1 MISNIS
7 DIYIYTYYYYDY
19 IARVITMIRITIMN
33 ITIALRIS
41 KCIITTVYHGYI
53 AIILL
58 TYIVVTSY
66 NDIILRIIINSY
78 NHKHKHN

>member
-1 MISNIS
+1 MYN
-7 DIYIYTYYYYDY
+7 YYDY
-19 IARVITMIRITIMN
+19 IARVITMIRITI
-33 ITIALRIS
+33 
-41 KCIITTVYHGYI
+41 IITTVYHGYI